1 LSESKNEQEINDALQ
16 NQESV
21 LEKMRGMASDDAEMK
36 ESPFVYLM
44 NRAKMELMAR
54 DDHMSVP
61 A

>member
-1 LSESKNEQEINDALQ
+1 
-16 NQESV
+16 
-21 LEKMRGMASDDAEMK
+21 MRGMACDDAEMK